1 MITPNI
7 RYYAILEYTKQK
19 IKTPKY
25 VISAQAGD
33 YPPMEE
39 LKSRDGRVY
48 MYLCKPRGKQQTKVF
63 IFYDKRAEAKE
74 KGFKLPVGF
83 EDMNL
88 LRYEMRLN
96 GRLPQQL
103 GVTEVKASTLSEI
116 KFYISLVKRYQES
129 YFAISRNNRINI
141 RAMEEIKTVSDALDM
156 FVARLINKSGK
167 GEITAF
173 LDELRG
179 LNVFDDRKYY
189 YRLKK
194 RLQEIAEKAGDPEP
208 DQLLQELDD
217 EINNAGA
224 YI

>member
-1 MITPNI
+1 
-7 RYYAILEYTKQK
+7 
-19 IKTPKY
+19 
-25 VISAQAGD
+25 
-33 YPPMEE
+33 
-39 LKSRDGRVY
+39 
-48 MYLCKPRGKQQTKVF
+48 
-63 IFYDKRAEAKE
+63 
-74 KGFKLPVGF
+74 
-83 EDMNL
+83 
-88 LRYEMRLN
+88 
-96 GRLPQQL
+96 
-103 GVTEVKASTLSEI
+103 
-116 KFYISLVKRYQES
+116 
-129 YFAISRNNRINI
+129 
-141 RAMEEIKTVSDALDM
+141 MEEIKTVSDALDM

>member
-1 MITPNI
+1 MERKRLETLCNI
-7 RYYAILEYTKQK
+7 KK
-19 IKTPKY
+19 
-25 VISAQAGD
+25 
-33 YPPMEE
+33 
-39 LKSRDGRVY
+39 
-48 MYLCKPRGKQQTKVF
+48 
-63 IFYDKRAEAKE
+63 
-74 KGFKLPVGF
+74 
-83 EDMNL
+83 
-88 LRYEMRLN
+88 
-96 GRLPQQL
+96 
-103 GVTEVKASTLSEI
+103 
-116 KFYISLVKRYQES
+116 
-129 YFAISRNNRINI
+129 
-141 RAMEEIKTVSDALDM
+141 